1 MTLTFNFKVTGGL
14 LKVRF
19 LPFFHILAK
28 IILWLVYI
36 IHTVYTASRHKLAAV
51 ISWPLSS
58 YFEISI
64 NLKACI
70 IIEWS
75 IIIRFMIKT
84 TFKPC
89 ATTHLSV

>member
-1 MTLTFNFKVTGGL
+1 MSRTKVSIL
-14 LKVRF
+14 YVCSLKS
-19 LPFFHILAK
+19 
-28 IILWLVYI
+28 
-36 IHTVYTASRHKLAAV
+36 TASRHKLAAV
-51 ISWPLSS
+51 ISWPPSS

-75 IIIRFMIKT
+75 TIIRFMIKT